1 MGAQLVR
8 GGSVSPLK
16 ENGVRR
22 KTLILHASNWLQ
34 NWCWQKHFG
43 FYDSGSLLE
52 DQYLLGRGGSNSF
65 GEVQVWLHGC
75 SAALEG
81 WMQGG
86 EAGKPTSRSCPL
98 CESTWN
104 AWGCAWGEM
113 RSQLRAYG

>member
-1 MGAQLVR
+1 MGAQLVG

-16 ENGVRR
+16 ETGVRR
-22 KTLILHASNWLQ
+22 KMLLLHASNWLQ

-43 FYDSGSLLE
+43 FYDNGPLLE

-81 WMQGG
+81 WMQERLESHGAGVALYVRAPGMHGAPPG
-86 EAGKPTSRSCPL
+86 ER
-98 CESTWN
+98 
-104 AWGCAWGEM
+104 
-113 RSQLRAYG
+113 